1 MKPNPKN
8 ILVFL
13 AVIALISLTCGC
25 AQVKQT
31 NSRASKANGTAFS
44 FQNGR
49 ALHFNS
55 TVANLLPDN
64 LMGMHKFVTLKGK
77 PALEFIKRS
86 HRGPIKYVKDIALVH
101 YIGNRSIM
109 LVWITEYPSSKIAKN
124 QTILMVKG
132 MKKFGSVWSYVN
144 ETRLGNLSV
153 YYVPVKNQYFFCKG
167 KYVIYL
173 MPVNMSK
180 SRIAEFA
187 ERVYE
192 ILPK

>member
-1 MKPNPKN
+1 MKLRLKS
-8 ILVFL
+8 IFVFL

-25 AQVKQT
+25 AQVKQ
-31 NSRASKANGTAFS
+31 ANNQVTKVNRTV
-44 FQNGR
+44 FQNSST
-49 ALHFNS
+49 LQFNS
-55 TVANLLPDN
+55 TVANLLPNN

-77 PALEFIKRS
+77 PALEFVKRS

-101 YIGNRSIM
+101 YIGNRSLI
-109 LVWITEYPSSKIAKN
+109 LVWITEYPSAEIAKN

-187 ERVYE
+187 EKVYG